1 MVPVDSA
8 LTRFSEGEERGL
20 GHALCAVPSLLL
32 SNRLSFLGFPLFSPR
47 RFPLFRSRGRKL
59 IHGKEGALQNLL
71 QKLLLL
77 RVDLQGLLQDP
88 EEFQK
93 LPA

>member
-1 MVPVDSA
+1 LVPVDSVP
-8 LTRFSEGEERGL
+8 TRFSEGEEPGL
-20 GHALCAVPSLLL
+20 DYALRAVLSLLL
-32 SNRLSFLGFPLFSPR
+32 SNRLSFLGFLLFSPR
-47 RFPLFRSRGRKL
+47 LPPLFGSRGRKL